1 MTALRRIRFVVTGRV
16 QGVGFRAW
24 TERTAGGLGLCGWV
38 ANRADGAVEGEA
50 QGAARAVGSFV
61 LQLQR
66 GPVLARVVGVE
77 VEDGEVVDG
86 EVGFGVRRGG

>member
-1 MTALRRIRFVVTGRV
+1 MSELRRIRFVVTGRV

-24 TERTAGGLGLCGWV
+24 TERTALAAGLTGWV
-38 ANRADGAVEGEA
+38 ANRSDGAVEGEA

-66 GPVLARVVGVE
+66 GPLAARVVGVE
-77 VEDGEVVDG
+77 VVEEDVVDG